1 MGVNEVQEVI
11 KQHSSKIQENV
22 IPVVTNKIMD
32 SFQEGFECGMDIGC
46 TVVRDST
53 IEWLYIQLHQGNISV
68 SNMKQLIDGYV
79 AFIEFQRKQKDR
91 SL

>member
-1 MGVNEVQEVI
+1 MRVNEVQEVI
-11 KQHSSKIQENV
+11 KQYSSKIQENT

-53 IEWLYIQLHQGNISV
+53 IEWLYIKLYQGHISV
-68 SNMKQLIDGYV
+68 SNMKQLTDEYV
-79 AFIEFQRKQKDR
+79 AFIELQRKKKDR
-91 SL
+91 